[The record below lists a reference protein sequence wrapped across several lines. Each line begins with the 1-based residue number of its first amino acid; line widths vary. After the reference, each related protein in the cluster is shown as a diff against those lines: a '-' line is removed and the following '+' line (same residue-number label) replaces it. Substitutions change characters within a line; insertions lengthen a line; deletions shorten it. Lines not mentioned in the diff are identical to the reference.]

1 MRSISRITHASLAAC
16 VLLAVGCATPTHV
29 LVGTPRPPIDPKQVT
44 VYAKAPEKYEEIGI
58 VEASSP
64 TLATSQRKTDVMIER
79 LKEQAAKLGANG
91 LLIKELREEGSA
103 SVGAGTSSWEGNVG
117 VGIGVSTPLYRK
129 HASAM
134 AIYVEEARGSP

>member
-1 MRSISRITHASLAAC
+1 MRTEFRIRRASIAACLLLAA
-16 VLLAVGCATPTHV
+16 GCATPTHV

-44 VYAKAPEKYEEIGI
+44 VYAKAPDKYEEIGI

-64 TLATSQRKTDVMIER
+64 TLASSQRKTDVLIER

-91 LLIKELREEGSA
+91 LIIQELHEEGSA
-103 SVGAGTSSWEGNVG
+103 SIGAGTGSWEGNVG

-134 AIYVEEARGSP
+134 AIYVEQAQ